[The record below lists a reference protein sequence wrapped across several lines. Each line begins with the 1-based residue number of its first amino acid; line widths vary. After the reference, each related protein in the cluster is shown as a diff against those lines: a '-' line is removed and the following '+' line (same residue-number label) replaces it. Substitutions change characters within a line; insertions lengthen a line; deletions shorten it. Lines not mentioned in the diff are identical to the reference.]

1 MLGYCAISIDTPLS
15 TRGLSIIFLP
25 LLSCYFFNIMPPRKV
40 TKRMKEHKE
49 LMVQNISEMF
59 YDEIKT
65 QSEFFRYCVE
75 SYLEQSPLFME
86 FLDDYK
92 VNKKIQSKKRVG
104 KSRQLRQRG
113 KKLLEDLAL
122 SDEEVENIFDI
133 LEEELP
139 EL

>member
-1 MLGYCAISIDTPLS
+1 MKKIPDDHSVLS
-15 TRGLSIIFLP
+15 FSLNSKLHENLKIRL
-25 LLSCYFFNIMPPRKV
+25 Y
-40 TKRMKEHKE
+40 
-49 LMVQNISEMF
+49 

-75 SYLEQSPLFME
+75 SYLEQDPLFMA

-92 VNKKIQSKKRVG
+92 INKKVQSKKRAL
-104 KSRQLRQRG
+104 KS
-113 KKLLEDLAL
+113 KKLRGEGEKLLHDLAL
-122 SDEEVENIFDI
+122 TEADVENIFDL

>member
-1 MLGYCAISIDTPLS
+1 MKKLPDNHSILS
-15 TRGLSIIFLP
+15 FSLNSKLHENLKIRL
-25 LLSCYFFNIMPPRKV
+25 
-40 TKRMKEHKE
+40 
-49 LMVQNISEMF
+49 F

-75 SYLEQSPLFME
+75 SYLSQDPLFMV

-92 VNKKIQSKKRVG
+92 INKKVQSKKRVTT
-104 KSRQLRQRG
+104 SRKLRQSG
-113 KKLLEDLAL
+113 EKMLEEL
-122 SDEEVENIFDI
+122 SLTDKDIENIFDI

>member
-1 MLGYCAISIDTPLS
+1 MMKKIPVDHSVLS
-15 TRGLSIIFLP
+15 FSLNSKLHENLKIRL
-25 LLSCYFFNIMPPRKV
+25 Y
-40 TKRMKEHKE
+40 
-49 LMVQNISEMF
+49 

-75 SYLEQSPLFME
+75 SYLNHDSLFMT

-92 VNKKIQSKKRVG
+92 INKKVQSKRRAM
-104 KSRQLRQRG
+104 KSRRLREQGERT
-113 KKLLEDLAL
+113 LRELAL
-122 SDEEVENIFDI
+122 TSDEVENIFDI

>member
-1 MLGYCAISIDTPLS
+1 MKKYPDDHSVLS
-15 TRGLSIIFLP
+15 FSLNAKLHENLKIRL
-25 LLSCYFFNIMPPRKV
+25 
-40 TKRMKEHKE
+40 
-49 LMVQNISEMF
+49 F

-75 SYLEQSPLFME
+75 SYLEQAPLFVA

-92 VNKKIQSKKRVG
+92 INKKIQSKARTL
-104 KSRQLRQRG
+104 KSRKLHDKG
-113 KKLLEDLAL
+113 KKLMEELAL
-122 SDEEVENIFDI
+122 TNDEVQNIFDI

>member
-1 MLGYCAISIDTPLS
+1 
-15 TRGLSIIFLP
+15 
-25 LLSCYFFNIMPPRKV
+25 
-40 TKRMKEHKE
+40 MKEIASTHSKLSFYMDSQLHE
-49 LMVQNISEMF
+49 NLKIRLF

-75 SYLEQSPLFME
+75 SYLAQDPLFVR

-92 VNKKIQSKKRVG
+92 INKKVQSKIRTNR
-104 KSRQLRQRG
+104 SRKLREKG
-113 KKLLEDLAL
+113 EKLMEELAL
-122 SDEEVENIFDI
+122 TDKEVQNIFDI

>member
-1 MLGYCAISIDTPLS
+1 MKKIPADHSVLS
-15 TRGLSIIFLP
+15 FSLSSKLHENLKIRL
-25 LLSCYFFNIMPPRKV
+25 Y
-40 TKRMKEHKE
+40 
-49 LMVQNISEMF
+49 

-75 SYLEQSPLFME
+75 SYLGQDPLFMV

-92 VNKKIQSKKRVG
+92 INKKVQSKKRVT
-104 KSRQLRQRG
+104 KSRKLRENG
-113 KKLLEDLAL
+113 AKMLHDLAL
-122 SDEEVENIFDI
+122 TEDDIENIFDI